1 MEILVGYSV
10 QDGKLAVSGESHR
23 NQDKTHVLKLL
34 KNMYGLKQ
42 AGHNWYNRL
51 TDELLNNG
59 FQQSQ
64 VDKCLFI

>member
-23 NQDKTHVLKLL
+23 NQDKTRILKLL